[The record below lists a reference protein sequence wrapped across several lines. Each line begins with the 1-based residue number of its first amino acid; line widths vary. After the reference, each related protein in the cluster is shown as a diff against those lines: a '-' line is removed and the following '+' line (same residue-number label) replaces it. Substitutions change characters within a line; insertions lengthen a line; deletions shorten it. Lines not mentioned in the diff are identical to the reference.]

1 MLSQP
6 YVKHET
12 VVGLVAGQETLVQVV
27 GRAAVAALKAAILVG
42 MLAVVAAADAK
53 VDAVVLVALAKW
65 LHGSS
70 LGHGEHLATNDGL
83 VQSNVGAR
91 LLLDYT
97 LGVPH
102 PKLLF
107 PVRAVTNDLP
117 MTVVLE

>member
-1 MLSQP
+1 MLSKS
-6 YVKHET
+6 YVKNET
-12 VVGLVAGQETLVQVV
+12 VVGLVAGQEILVQVM
-27 GRAAVAALKAAILVG
+27 GRAAVAALEAAMLVG
-42 MLAVVAAADAK
+42 MLAVVAAADEK
-53 VDAVVLVALAKW
+53 VDAVVLVALAK
-65 LHGSS
+65 LLQGSS
-70 LGHGEHLATNDGL
+70 LGEHLATNDGL